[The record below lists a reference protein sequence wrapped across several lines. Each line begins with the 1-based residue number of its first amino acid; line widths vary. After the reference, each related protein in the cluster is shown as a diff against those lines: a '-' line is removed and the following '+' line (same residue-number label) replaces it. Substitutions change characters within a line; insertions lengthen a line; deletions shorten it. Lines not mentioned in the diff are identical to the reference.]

1 MFDSGQSRLPSSPVT
16 LVLSSGSPCDG
27 LVRLR
32 LRPASPQ
39 TPTTSASAI
48 SNAYSCADDDDE
60 DRHTY
65 LAAAAAQRA
74 LILRIEAVLP
84 DARLQAVMDASLRPD
99 GFVTLFCRKVRL
111 SSAIRGAAAVSAVD
125 CKQLLCTRSASMHM
139 HKHTT

>member
-1 MFDSGQSRLPSSPVT
+1 MVSWVVGILILLLVMCLCLFYLSGDHRDYT
-16 LVLSSGSPCDG
+16 LSIRRQRQLGIRDRSGSPCDG

-84 DARLQAVMDASLRPD
+84 DARLQAVMDASPRPD
-99 GFVTLFCRKVRL
+99 GFVTLFCRQVKP
-111 SSAIRGAAAVSAVD
+111 VSYTP
-125 CKQLLCTRSASMHM
+125 L
-139 HKHTT
+139 